1 MAEQKMNEQKTAE
14 EKMTGQKPAEQKIP
28 EENMAGQKPAE
39 QKIREEKTAEQK
51 AASESL
57 SDENLSEEDISED
70 KDPEE
75 NDAGEAPRTIDK
87 SILRKANRYFFSKVI
102 VNIILIILGA
112 VLISMFLRRLQENT
126 AIVKQQ
132 ENCVLALGEAVSM
145 LEENAENAKTL
156 SQIYHDS
163 NQDVLDDMHR
173 LFLSGL
179 FDSLADAGRSGPG
192 YHRTFGRGLH
202 VCADN
207 GRKDRRGSGSRR
219 RTIIRP
225 WKQREKQ
232 YSGHFSGSRCI
243 SVYSIPWSAGQ
254 VGTAALNRL
263 NIPEY
268 LKNPG
273 KSHPIIW

>member
-1 MAEQKMNEQKTAE
+1 MTEQKINEQKTAE

-51 AASESL
+51 AASESLSDENL

-112 VLISMFLRRLQENT
+112 VLISMFLRRLQENA

-145 LEENAENAKTL
+145 LEENTENAKTL

-163 NQDVLDDMHR
+163 NQDVLDD
-173 LFLSGL
+173 
-179 FDSLADAGRSGPG
+179 LAG
-192 YHRTFGRGLH
+192 
-202 VCADN
+202 V
-207 GRKDRRGSGSRR
+207 
-219 RTIIRP
+219 
-225 WKQREKQ
+225 
-232 YSGHFSGSRCI
+232 
-243 SVYSIPWSAGQ
+243 
-254 VGTAALNRL
+254 
-263 NIPEY
+263 
-268 LKNPG
+268 
-273 KSHPIIW
+273 

>member
-1 MAEQKMNEQKTAE
+1 MTEQKMNEQKTAE

-39 QKIREEKTAEQK
+39 QKIGEEKTAEQK

-179 FDSLADAGRSGPG
+179 FDSLADADKETRAEVVRDIIERSGVDYMFVLTMDG
-192 YHRTFGRGLH
+192 
-202 VCADN
+202 
-207 GRKDRRGSGSRR
+207 K
-219 RTIIRP
+219 I
-225 WKQREKQ
+225 
-232 YSGHFSGSRCI
+232 
-243 SVYSIPWSAGQ
+243 
-254 VGTAALNRL
+254 AAA
-263 NIPEY
+263 PEAEEEQ
-268 LKNPG
+268 
-273 KSHPIIW
+273 